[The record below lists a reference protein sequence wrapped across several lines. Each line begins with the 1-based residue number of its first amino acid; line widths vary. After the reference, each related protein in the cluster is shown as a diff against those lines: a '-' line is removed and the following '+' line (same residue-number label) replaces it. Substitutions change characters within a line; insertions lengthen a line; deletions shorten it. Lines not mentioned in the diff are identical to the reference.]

1 MHFQSIYLRK
11 SARIYIYIF
20 VFESFL
26 YIHIVANLQ
35 GERWLTYVHATCE
48 MYARERKKKGKEK
61 LKREKSKNEKGR
73 GDGEW
78 KGNNLFDEYSR
89 FN

>member
-1 MHFQSIYLRK
+1 M
-11 SARIYIYIF
+11 
-20 VFESFL
+20 
-26 YIHIVANLQ
+26 
-35 GERWLTYVHATCE
+35 HATCE

-89 FN
+89 FNWLDLEWAQLNELHDVRLIIKDNVISRVNALP